1 MVTIIFSPTVCIYNI
16 NIKVNSD
23 DSSSEDNLEI
33 KQIHL
38 KKKRYIVLFCYD
50 LTNYKLI
57 Y

>member
-1 MVTIIFSPTVCIYNI
+1 MYMYYIICNVYNI

-38 KKKRYIVLFCYD
+38 KKKR
-50 LTNYKLI
+50 
-57 Y
+57 